1 MNCAY
6 SQPLCMEPELSTPTD
21 LGALR
26 FGFSLVR
33 VVHRQEAMRTMANA
47 LDFSLR
53 DFRLTL

>member
-1 MNCAY
+1 
-6 SQPLCMEPELSTPTD
+6 MEPELSTPTD